1 MANPDEG
8 RAMTNQDEPATAPS
22 PASRDEPV
30 DMLEGSIVRWPVV
43 GKLLPWAFGLG
54 IASAV
59 VWFVTA

>member
-8 RAMTNQDEPATAPS
+8 CAMANQDEPATGRSPS
-22 PASRDEPV
+22 RPV
-30 DMLEGSIVRWPVV
+30 DMLERSIVRWPVV